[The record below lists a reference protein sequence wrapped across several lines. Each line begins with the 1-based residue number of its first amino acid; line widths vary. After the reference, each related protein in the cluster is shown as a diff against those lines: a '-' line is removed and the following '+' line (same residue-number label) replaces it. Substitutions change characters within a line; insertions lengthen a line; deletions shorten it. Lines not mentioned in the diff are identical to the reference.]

1 MSTGLVGL
9 HACVA
14 DLHPDAII
22 HVHTHD
28 SYIRD
33 DMSHRCDLLAGAPAT
48 TVSRLQYGA
57 RVRARPLPA
66 KMLDR
71 KTPTAYVH

>member
-28 SYIRD
+28 SYIRV
-33 DMSHRCDLLAGAPAT
+33 DMSHRCDLLPAESGAPQARQAPE
-48 TVSRLQYGA
+48 VVW
-57 RVRARPLPA
+57 RVRDS
-66 KMLDR
+66 MIY
-71 KTPTAYVH
+71 AYATSPSDVE

>member
-22 HVHTHD
+22 LVHTHD
-28 SYIRD
+28 SYIQD
-33 DMSHRCDLLAGAPAT
+33 DMSHRCDLLAGLHSALSCHLS
-48 TVSRLQYGA
+48 VQL
-57 RVRARPLPA
+57 
-66 KMLDR
+66 
-71 KTPTAYVH
+71 

>member
-33 DMSHRCDLLAGAPAT
+33 DMSHRCDLLVLVSTVYTT
-48 TVSRLQYGA
+48 TVSFERVVVCELEGG
-57 RVRARPLPA
+57 RCVRAKRA
-66 KMLDR
+66 GEK
-71 KTPTAYVH
+71 

>member
-22 HVHTHD
+22 LVHTHD
-28 SYIRD
+28 SYIQD
-33 DMSHRCDLLAGAPAT
+33 DMSHRCDLLFAG
-48 TVSRLQYGA
+48 TVLYSTMVNRERGV
-57 RVRARPLPA
+57 RVASQGE
-66 KMLDR
+66 
-71 KTPTAYVH
+71 